1 MTQIKKVAA
10 FILVCGLGIGFMAIS
25 EWHGGL
31 IKAVE
36 MRSGVVSELKTAMTE
51 YANPEKPTHDDS
63 PIYYTR
69 MYQAQF
75 KLDNQ
80 AIEAV
85 FSKPMQ
91 IQNGDQLSIS
101 GYSIDSRFQVL
112 AYLNRSSERLGS
124 ENWVA
129 LAIGALFFLGIAL
142 FLLNS
147 TRVAIEAPIS
157 TIFLLGFVGIGFYML
172 YRALLIR
179 QALQL
184 LNVMQ

>member
-1 MTQIKKVAA
+1 MQIKKVAA
-10 FILVCGLGIGFMAIS
+10 FILVCAIGIGFMAIS

-36 MRSGVVSELKTAMTE
+36 MRSGVVSELKTAVTE
-51 YANPEKPTHDDS
+51 YVNPEKPTHDDS

-91 IQNGDQLSIS
+91 IQNGDQLRVS
-101 GYSIDSRFQVL
+101 GYSNDAQFTVL
-112 AYLNRSSERLGS
+112 AYWNQSSERRGS
-124 ENWVA
+124 ENWLA
-129 LAIGALFFLGIAL
+129 LAIGGLFFLGIAL

-147 TRVAIEAPIS
+147 TRVEIEAPIS
-157 TIFLLGFVGIGFYML
+157 TIFLLGFAGIGFYML
-172 YRALLIR
+172 YKALLIR

-184 LNVMQ
+184 LNTLQ